1 MDLERITE
9 LFDENFARFG
19 ELGASLNIMRHGE
32 ELIDLAGGYCDREKK
47 VPWTGKTPV
56 LIWSATKGLA
66 SACLIHAAHT
76 HGIELDRKMADI
88 WPEYAGAGKSETTLL
103 QVLTHQAGQPALRNP
118 ATSMLDHEAVATQ
131 LARQQPFWKPGD
143 AHGYHPRTYGFL
155 LDELVR
161 RITQGTPLGAYF
173 RKIFGEPLGLDLWIG
188 IPNSLANEVA
198 PIFAPRKARETN
210 AEDAFYEALSQ
221 PESLTRRA
229 FSTPAGLHSPSQL
242 NDPEVRRHSLPSL
255 GGIGTAESLARF
267 YDSLCSN
274 QLGSNQLLPP
284 EMLVRIATVQCSGQD
299 RVLRVDTAFGIGYM
313 KDPVAGGKK
322 TRNLFGTSLS
332 GFGQPGSGGSLGFCD
347 PENGVAFAYVM
358 NQMEP
363 GLFPN
368 AKSLR
373 IVKHFYDRC
382 L

>member
-1 MDLERITE
+1 MDLERISE
-9 LFDENFARFG
+9 LFEENFLSFG
-19 ELGASLNIMRHGE
+19 ELGASLCITRNDE
-32 ELIDLAGGYCDREKK
+32 ELVNLAGGHCDREKNI
-47 VPWTGKTPV
+47 PWTTKTPV

-66 SACLIHAAHT
+66 SACLIHATWT
-76 HGIELDRKMADI
+76 HGIPLDQKVADI
-88 WPEYAGAGKSETTLL
+88 WPEYRSGGKAGTTLL
-103 QVLTHQAGQPALRNP
+103 HVLAHQAGQPALRD
-118 ATSMLDHEAVATQ
+118 AAISMLDHEAVAAQ

-161 RITQGTPLGAYF
+161 RITGGTPLGTYF
-173 RKIFGEPLGLDLWIG
+173 QKVFGEPLGLDLWIG
-188 IPNSLANEVA
+188 IPDSVAPRVA
-198 PIFAPRKARETN
+198 PIFAPRKPRESGG

-221 PESLTRRA
+221 PDSLTRKA
-229 FSTPAGLHSPSQL
+229 FQTPAGLNSPFL
-242 NDPEVRRHSLPSL
+242 MNDPSVRRHSLPSL

-267 YDSLCSN
+267 YALLCSN
-274 QLGSNQLLPP
+274 QLFPSETVDRIGQL
-284 EMLVRIATVQCSGQD
+284 QCTGPDQ
-299 RVLRVDTAFGIGYM
+299 VLRVDTAFGIGFM
-313 KDPVAGGKK
+313 KDPVVNAGK
-322 TRNLFGTSLS
+322 TRAIFGSSL
-332 GFGQPGSGGSLGFCD
+332 GAFGQPGSGGSLGFCD

-373 IVKHFYDRC
+373 IVKHFYDVC